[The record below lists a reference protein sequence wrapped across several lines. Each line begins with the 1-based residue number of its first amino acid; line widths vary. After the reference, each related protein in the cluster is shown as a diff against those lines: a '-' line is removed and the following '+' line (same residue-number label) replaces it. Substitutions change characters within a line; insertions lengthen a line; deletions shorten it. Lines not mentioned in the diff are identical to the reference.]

1 MKINSIQISLSYFGL
16 FEISSNDIRTK
27 ISEKFKDEY
36 KLISQNRPI
45 GQQIQPI
52 IIAEKPHNNVRI
64 IFSNNRI
71 DLFYIFNE
79 NDSFNES
86 IKKILFKEQQKII
99 DVFGQDF
106 NRIALNCFDFI
117 YDESEL
123 FLEKFVNNSPLS
135 NEFGKSLEFELKY
148 NNVFTFSN
156 VDFNSIIS
164 IKSGKASKND
174 SLIEEEKK
182 ALIFMSDINS
192 VVNAFK
198 ISESVTIEEFF
209 NKLIDN
215 YQDKLAKIIAFLE
228 K

>member
-36 KLISQNRPI
+36 KFISQNQPI

-135 NEFGKSLEFELKY
+135 NEFGKSSEFELKY

-174 SLIEEEKK
+174 NLIEEEKK

-198 ISESVTIEEFF
+198 ISESVTIEGFF

-215 YQDKLAKIIAFLE
+215 YQDKLAKIISFLE